1 MTFEELQA
9 KLPESER
16 KAIAYEVIAELYPNI
31 EKENYHDTSK

>member
-16 KAIAYEVIAELYPNI
+16 KAIAYEVIAELFPNLP
-31 EKENYHDTSK
+31 KELPND